1 MAAFSNYLENK
12 LIDLLFRDG
21 TFVKPTTIAVALC
34 TAAPTDADTGAL
46 AGKEVANS
54 FGYARVEVAPDDLN
68 WEATQGGTS
77 GNSSGTS
84 GATVNAADVAFPTA
98 SGGNW
103 GVITHVAIVDSTTY
117 GGGNLLFWGALTTP
131 RTINDG
137 DDFTF
142 LAGDLQ
148 IQIDN

>member
-12 LIDLLFRDG
+12 LIDLLFRSG
-21 TFVKPTTIAVALC
+21 TFSKPSTIAIALC
-34 TAAPTDADTGAL
+34 TAAPDDTDTGAL
-46 AGKEVANS
+46 TGKEVANS

-77 GNSSGTS
+77 GNSSGTT
-84 GATVNAADVAFPTA
+84 GTTVNANDIDFPTA

-103 GVITHVAIVDSTTY
+103 GTITHVAIVDDDTY

-137 DDFTF
+137 DDFSF
-142 LAGDLQ
+142 LAGELQ
-148 IQIDN
+148 IQLDD